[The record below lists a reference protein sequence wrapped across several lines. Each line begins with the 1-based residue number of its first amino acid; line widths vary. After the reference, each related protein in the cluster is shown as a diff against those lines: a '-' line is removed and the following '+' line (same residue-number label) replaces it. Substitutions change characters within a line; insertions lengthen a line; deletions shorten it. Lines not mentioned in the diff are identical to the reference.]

1 MMPALVLF
9 RWLHKR
15 HMLIHMLIQN
25 VLGFKNLFEEDI

>member
-15 HMLIHMLIQN
+15 HMLINMLIQN
-25 VLGFKNLFEEDI
+25 ALGFKNLFEDDI